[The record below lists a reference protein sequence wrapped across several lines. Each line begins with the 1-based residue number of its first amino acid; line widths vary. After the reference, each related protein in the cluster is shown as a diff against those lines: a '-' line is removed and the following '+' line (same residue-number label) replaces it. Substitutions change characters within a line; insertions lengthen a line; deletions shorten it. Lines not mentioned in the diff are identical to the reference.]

1 MDSVT
6 YTNTQQGQLRRV
18 WPELISHRQLLLD
31 LVWKELRVRYRY
43 AVMGV
48 TWAIIE
54 PLLLMLVLTFV
65 FTFVFQIRFDGL
77 MGEADVRTT
86 ALLILSG
93 LIAWQFFSIGL
104 STATTSLVENR
115 SLITKVHFPREVI
128 PLASIGVALVNAII
142 GAVLFCIVYGV
153 LLGSIPPLTTLFI
166 PLIFML
172 QLFLVIGLG
181 LIASCLNAQFRDI
194 SYIVNALL
202 MFGFYATPIFYEPGF
217 VHARLL
223 ERGLEH
229 WYPVLFIN
237 PMCGLITAYRDL
249 LFHHQL
255 PSWQVLAWPI
265 VCTVLVLG
273 FGLKLFRAQSPT
285 LADKL

>member
-6 YTNTQQGQLRRV
+6 YTNTQQGQIKRV
-18 WPELISHRQLLLD
+18 LPEILSHRQLLLD
-31 LVWKELRVRYRY
+31 LVYKELRVRYRY

-48 TWAIIE
+48 AWAIIE

-65 FTFVFQIRFDGL
+65 FSFVFQIRFDGL
-77 MGEADVRTT
+77 TGQADVRTT
-86 ALLILSG
+86 SLIILSG

-104 STATTSLVENR
+104 STATNSLVENR

-128 PLASIGVALVNAII
+128 PLASIGVALVNALI
-142 GAVLFCIVYGV
+142 GAALFFILYCI
-153 LLGSIPPLTTLFI
+153 LLSSVPPLIALVIPVIFI
-166 PLIFML
+166 I
-172 QLFLVIGLG
+172 QLLLVIGLS
-181 LIASCLNAQFRDI
+181 LICSCLNAQFRDI

-217 VHARLL
+217 VYDRLT

-229 WYPVLFIN
+229 WYPAIFIN
-237 PMCGLITAYRDL
+237 PMSGLITAYREV
-249 LFHHQL
+249 LFHQQL
-255 PSWQVLAWPI
+255 PSFQLLAWPFI
-265 VCTVLVLG
+265 CSVLILLLG
-273 FGLKLFRAQSPT
+273 IKIFRSQSPT